1 VSQRQRILPALNY
14 LRDINMGLFDRFF
27 GSKEK
32 ALEALVA
39 PPLTPKVKKPRK
51 PKVEKEEPTVSDKAK
66 ATELGLPYVNILK
79 MELDP
84 YDINSGA
91 FELDWNDKFVL
102 NLIRAGY
109 KIRDDDTDTMIVERW
124 FQSVCRNVALE
135 LYEQQQADPE
145 NRAQATDMRIVRAK
159 DLGDGRTEVS

>member
-1 VSQRQRILPALNY
+1 
-14 LRDINMGLFDRFF
+14 MGLFDRFDRF
-27 GSKEK
+27 FNGKAKEK
-32 ALEALVA
+32 AVEALLA
-39 PPLTPKVKKPRK
+39 PAPTTKVKKPRK
-51 PKVEKEEPTVSDKAK
+51 PKVPKVEKDQPTSSDKQK

-79 MELDP
+79 MEIDP

-91 FELDWNDKFVL
+91 FELDFNDKFVL

-109 KIRDDDTDTMIVERW
+109 KIRDDDTDTIIVDRW
-124 FQSVCRNVALE
+124 FQTVCRNVALE

-145 NRAQATDMRIVRAK
+145 NRAMASDMRVVRAK

>member
-1 VSQRQRILPALNY
+1 
-14 LRDINMGLFDRFF
+14 MGIFDRFF
-27 GSKEK
+27 GAKEK

-39 PPLTPKVKKPRK
+39 TPETPKVKKPRK
-51 PKVEKEEPTVSDKAK
+51 PKAPKVKKEEPVTSDKDK
-66 ATELGLPYVNILK
+66 ANQLGLPYVNILK

-91 FELDWNDKFVL
+91 FELDFNDKFVL

-109 KIRDDDTDTMIVERW
+109 KIRDDDTDTIIVDRW
-124 FQSVCRNVALE
+124 FQTVCRNVALE
-135 LYEQQQADPE
+135 MYEQQQADPE
-145 NRAQATDMRIVRAK
+145 NRAMTGEMRVVRSK